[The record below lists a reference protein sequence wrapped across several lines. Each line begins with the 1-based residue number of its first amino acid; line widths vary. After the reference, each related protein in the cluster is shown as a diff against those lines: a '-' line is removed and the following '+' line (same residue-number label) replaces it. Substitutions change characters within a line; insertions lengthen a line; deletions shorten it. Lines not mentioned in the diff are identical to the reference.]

1 MNTKFPIFLKPEN
14 LTFNVFGGSEIA
26 EEKLHFL
33 LKSSPHATVRVF
45 ASAFTEPVQTLIDK
59 HANVRAIPR
68 WRAWPW
74 DVGRNDVSIVATIE
88 PREVRWSERLGRLM
102 GHLLNVA
109 DVPERC
115 DFYMGGIVTNGSLKL
130 AISTD
135 GKAPILAKRMRE
147 WLEDVLPEDVESN
160 LEELQA
166 LRRELKGD
174 FAQKQATLRALTRHF
189 RDQKAS

>member
-1 MNTKFPIFLKPEN
+1 MNTKFPIFLKPES

-33 LKSSPHATVRVF
+33 LKSSPHARVRVF
-45 ASAFTEPVQTLIDK
+45 ASAFSEPVQALIDK
-59 HANVRAIPR
+59 HEHVRAIPH

-74 DVGRNDVSIVATIE
+74 QVGRNDVSVVATIE
-88 PREVRWSERLGRLM
+88 PREVRWSVGLGRLM

-147 WLEDVLPEDVESN
+147 VWG
-160 LEELQA
+160 Q
-166 LRRELKGD
+166 
-174 FAQKQATLRALTRHF
+174 
-189 RDQKAS
+189 